1 MGSGPSLA
9 CDLTLNSVLEPEL
22 RAKYQNTAV
31 IREVL
36 ATTRTI
42 AIVGLS
48 RDRSKASHFVATY
61 LRYAGYEII
70 PVNPTIQEWHGIT
83 SYPDLAS
90 VPQQIDMVDVFRPA
104 PECPALAEQAVD
116 VGARV
121 FWMQLRVVSLEAAE
135 IAERAGLKVVMDR
148 CIKMEHGRYNG
159 SMHWVGMNTGII
171 TSKRAR
177 RWY

>member
-22 RAKYQNTAV
+22 REKYQNTGV
-31 IREVL
+31 IRDAL
-36 ATTRTI
+36 SGSRTI

-61 LRYAGYEII
+61 LQYAGYDII
-70 PVNPTIQEWHGIT
+70 PVNPTIDEWYGT
-83 SYPDLAS
+83 RSYPDLAS
-90 VPQQIDMVDVFRPA
+90 VPKRIDMVDVFRPA
-104 PECPALAEQAVD
+104 AECPALAEQAVD
-116 VGARV
+116 VGAKT

-135 IAERAGLKVVMDR
+135 IAESGGLHVVIDR
-148 CIKMEHGRYNG
+148 CVKMEHGRYNG

-171 TSKRAR
+171 TAKRAR
-177 RWY
+177 RWF

>member
-9 CDLTLNSVLEPEL
+9 CDLTLNSVLPPEL
-22 RAKYQNTAV
+22 REKYQNTAI
-31 IREVL
+31 IREAL
-36 ATTRTI
+36 AETQTI

-48 RDRSKASHFVATY
+48 RDRQKASHFVATY
-61 LRYAGYEII
+61 LEYAGYRII
-70 PVNPTIQEWHGIT
+70 PVNPTIDEWYGKR

-90 VPQQIDMVDVFRPA
+90 VPEPVDMVDVFRPA

-116 VGARV
+116 IDART
-121 FWMQLRVVSLEAAE
+121 FWMQLRVVSPEAAE
-135 IAERAGLKVVMDR
+135 IADAAGINVVMDR

-171 TSKRAR
+171 TAKRGR
-177 RWY
+177 RWF